1 MFLALQA
8 NLLYLRYINAQ
19 NITMFPV
26 GGGVYTFCTVLTKI
40 RSTELESAVLAFS
53 IG

>member
-8 NLLYLRYINAQ
+8 NVLCSGPINAQ

-26 GGGVYTFCTVLTKI
+26 GGGVYTSCTVLTKI
-40 RSTELESAVLAFS
+40 WNTELESAVVAF
-53 IG
+53 